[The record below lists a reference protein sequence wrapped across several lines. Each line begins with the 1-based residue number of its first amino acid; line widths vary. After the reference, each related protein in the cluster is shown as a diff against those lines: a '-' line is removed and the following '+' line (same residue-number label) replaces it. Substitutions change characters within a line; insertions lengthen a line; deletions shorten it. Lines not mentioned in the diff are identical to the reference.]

1 VFWQDGRVF
10 FKLVACDLDGTLLG
24 SDGTLSERTR
34 RALTAV
40 QAAGAMVVACTAR
53 PVRWVR
59 PVAAQ
64 FGGASVAV
72 CVNGAV
78 TWDLD
83 EDEALSEFAIE
94 AGVVSEVVATLTA
107 LFPGGAWAVERTHTF
122 AHEPGYRPLWP
133 VPPDTR
139 VAAVSRLLTEPPV
152 KLMFR
157 HEGLSPDEMLA
168 PAQRALE
175 GLVEL
180 SHSNSADGL
189 LEISAAGID
198 KGSALARLCDSAG
211 IDRAEVIA
219 FGDMPNDLSL
229 LAWAGTA
236 VAVANAHPDVLAVAA
251 EVTRSNDDDGV
262 AVVLERLLASSLP
275 QRSSTTGSRE
285 RFRTPAA
292 PRRPE
297 IVLVTASQMPKP
309 DPESGLVIAALADVG
324 IHAELHPWDKPYPF
338 SDVPLV
344 VCRTPWNYFNHARA
358 FLEWASGVAAA
369 TAFENP
375 IELVRWN
382 AHKSYL
388 LDLEAAGVPVV
399 PTRLVS
405 STATPAQRAQALGT
419 ETEVVI
425 KPAISGGA
433 QGALRTDPRD
443 PQAGAHLSALL
454 QSGEALVQPF
464 LSAVQAGEVSL
475 IYFQSAFSH
484 AVLKTPAGG
493 DYRVQAQY
501 GGTVAVYDPAP
512 RELALGTAAL
522 NALPQPPLY
531 ARIDMVGGDEPRLME
546 AELIEPELFLPLAPG
561 AAVRYAH
568 GLAARLKSH

>member
-1 VFWQDGRVF
+1 M
-10 FKLVACDLDGTLLG
+10 
-24 SDGTLSERTR
+24 
-34 RALTAV
+34 
-40 QAAGAMVVACTAR
+40 GAS
-53 PVRWVR
+53 
-59 PVAAQ
+59 VAAQ

-133 VPPDTR
+133 VPPDTT

-180 SHSNSADGL
+180 SHSNSAGGL

-198 KGSALARLCDSAG
+198 KGSAVARLCDSAG
-211 IDRAEVIA
+211 IDRDEVIA

-236 VAVANAHPDVLAVAA
+236 VAVANAHPDVLATAA
-251 EVTRSNDDDGV
+251 EVTLSNDDDGV
-262 AVVLERLLASSLP
+262 AVVLERLLASSSP
-275 QRSSTTGSRE
+275 PPSQ
-285 RFRTPAA
+285 PAPGGGPV
-292 PRRPE
+292 PRRVTRPE
-297 IVLVTASQMPKP
+297 IALVTASEMPKP

-324 IHAELHPWDKPYPF
+324 IQAELQPGIGRTRWRYPWW
-338 SDVPLV
+338 SAVPRGIISTTLT
-344 VCRTPWNYFNHARA
+344 RFWNGRA
-358 FLEWASGVAAA
+358 GRAA

-399 PTRLVS
+399 PTRLVR
-405 STATPAQRAQALGT
+405 STASPAQRARRRW
-419 ETEVVI
+419 V
-425 KPAISGGA
+425 
-433 QGALRTDPRD
+433 PR
-443 PQAGAHLSALL
+443 
-454 QSGEALVQPF
+454 
-464 LSAVQAGEVSL
+464 
-475 IYFQSAFSH
+475 
-484 AVLKTPAGG
+484 
-493 DYRVQAQY
+493 
-501 GGTVAVYDPAP
+501 P
-512 RELALGTAAL
+512 RW
-522 NALPQPPLY
+522 
-531 ARIDMVGGDEPRLME
+531 
-546 AELIEPELFLPLAPG
+546 
-561 AAVRYAH
+561 
-568 GLAARLKSH
+568 

>member
-1 VFWQDGRVF
+1 MFWQDGRVF

-24 SDGTLSERTR
+24 SDGTLSQRTR
-34 RALTAV
+34 LALNAV
-40 QAAGAMVVACTAR
+40 HAAGAMVVACTAR

-94 AGVVSEVVATLTA
+94 AGVVDEVVATLSA

-122 AHEPGYRPLWP
+122 AHEPGYRPRWP
-133 VPPDTR
+133 VPPDTT
-139 VAAVSRLLTEPPV
+139 VAAVSRLITEPPV

-157 HEGLSPDEMLA
+157 HEGLSPDEMLV

-198 KGSALARLCDSAG
+198 KGSAVARLCDSAG
-211 IDRAEVIA
+211 IDRADVIA

-236 VAVANAHPDVLAVAA
+236 VAVANAHPDILAVAA

-262 AVVLERLLASSLP
+262 AVVLERLLASSPLP
-275 QRSSTTGSRE
+275 RSSNSRS
-285 RFRTPAA
+285 RKRTPGR

-309 DPESGLVIAALADVG
+309 DSESGLVIAALAELG
-324 IHAELHPWDKPYPF
+324 IHAELHPWDQPYPF
-338 SDVPLV
+338 SAVPLV
-344 VCRTPWNYFNHARA
+344 VCRTPWNYFNHAGA
-358 FLEWASGVAAA
+358 FLEWARGVAAA

-388 LDLEAAGVPVV
+388 LDLEAAGVPIV
-399 PTRLVS
+399 PTRLVA
-405 STATPAQRAQALGT
+405 STATPALRARALGT
-419 ETEVVI
+419 DTEVVI
-425 KPAISGGA
+425 KPAVSGGA
-433 QGALRTDPRD
+433 QGTLRIDPRD
-443 PQAGAHLSALL
+443 PRAGAHLSALL
-454 QSGEALVQPF
+454 QFGEALVQPF
-464 LSAVQAGEVSL
+464 VSAVRAGEVSL
-475 IYFQSAFSH
+475 VYLQGVFSH
-484 AVLKTPAGG
+484 AVLKTPAAG
-493 DYRVQAQY
+493 DYRVQVRY
-501 GGTVAVYDPAP
+501 GGTVAVHEPTP
-512 RELALGTAAL
+512 GELALGTMAL
-522 NALPQPPLY
+522 NALPQPALY
-531 ARIDMVGGDEPRLME
+531 ARIDMVGGEEPRLME
-546 AELIEPELFLPLAPG
+546 AELIEPELFLPLARG
-561 AAVRYAH
+561 AAARYADS
-568 GLAARLKSH
+568 LAARLKSH